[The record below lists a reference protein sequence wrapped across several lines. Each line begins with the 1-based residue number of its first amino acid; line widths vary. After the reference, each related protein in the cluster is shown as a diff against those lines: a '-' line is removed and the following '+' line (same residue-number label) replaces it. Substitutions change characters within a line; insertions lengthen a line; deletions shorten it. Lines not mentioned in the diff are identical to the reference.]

1 MALTRLW
8 KWLWRRPDAVAAKQ
22 PPHED
27 GSRRAEA
34 RARFWMELREGQREA
49 EAAASLV
56 RSGIRGGGGNE

>member
-27 GSRRAEA
+27 GSRRAQA
-34 RARFWMELREGQREA
+34 RARFWTELREGQREA
-49 EAAASLV
+49 EAAKAASLL
-56 RSGIRGGGGNE
+56 RPGAPRG